1 MRQGPST
8 RLGNEMRDVRL
19 SYYLG
24 QTTITVSGTVTFH
37 YDNVGDP
44 SHFDRTAFISTGV
57 GADTSQA
64 YELVLR
70 RRRLFRGDS
79 EIDLSLAADGRLLGV
94 GFEANGGGADAAG
107 GVVAVLTLSATV
119 ATAAAAV
126 TAAVAP
132 VAVALFKA
140 ARGTAVDLTKQ
151 PDRAP
156 AAADRGDGS
165 DWGELTARAAVARK
179 LAWDLQKRALDLARQ
194 AAGDDPPAGLAD
206 QMKTV
211 SASLDL
217 ARAELANLQQA
228 LKGWQSRHYPDQSA
242 SFTYRLGLDELGPVD
257 EPLDLVRKP
266 LKELSEAARNAACT
280 LHTIVLRVD
289 PAAADPPATNTSQA
303 ARPAAGDRPVS
314 NDQEIRYRAPFL
326 AQLAI
331 YELAQNADVDLTKVL
346 VDQPLDW
353 RLRQVVPIWAL
364 GRKSDEKTLDVFTPR
379 FGRSSVQVAFGDSG
393 AASHI
398 SVADVGPIANLSN
411 TVSGAVQASGSGS
424 PAPAASGS
432 APPAAA
438 SAGSGATQD
447 PVLGPLQMEAA
458 VKKVR
463 ADIAGYDKTIRDSQ
477 TDAQPSKQGG
487 GK

>member
-1 MRQGPST
+1 
-8 RLGNEMRDVRL
+8 MRDVRL

-44 SHFDRTAFISTGV
+44 SHFDRTAFVSTGI
-57 GADTSQA
+57 GADISQA

-70 RRRLFRGDS
+70 RRRLFRGDT
-79 EIDLSLAADGRLLGV
+79 EIDLSLAPDGRLLGV

-107 GVVAVLTLSATV
+107 GMVAVLTLSATV

-126 TAAVAP
+126 TAAAP
-132 VAVALFKA
+132 AAVALFQA
-140 ARGTAVDLTKQ
+140 ARVTAVDLTRQ
-151 PDRAP
+151 QDRAP
-156 AAADRGDGS
+156 ADPGDGS

-179 LAWDLQKRALDLARQ
+179 LAWDLQKRALDLAQQ
-194 AAGDDPPAGLAD
+194 AAGDNPPAGLAD
-206 QMKTV
+206 QIKTV
-211 SASLDL
+211 STSLDL

-242 SFTYRLGLDELGPVD
+242 SFTYRFGLDELEPVH
-257 EPLDLVRKP
+257 EPPDLLPKP
-266 LKELSEAARNAACT
+266 LNELSEAARNAACT

-289 PAAADPPATNTSQA
+289 DPAGADPPAANTP
-303 ARPAAGDRPVS
+303 PAVRRAPADRPGS
-314 NDQEIRYRAPFL
+314 NEQEIHYRAPFR

-331 YELAQNADVDLTKVL
+331 YELAQTADVDLTRVL

-364 GRKSDEKTLDVFTPR
+364 GKESDEKTLDVFTPR
-379 FGRSSVQVAFGDSG
+379 FGRSSVHVDFGDSG
-393 AASHI
+393 AVSHI

-411 TVSGAVQASGSGS
+411 TVSGAVQAPGSGSGS
-424 PAPAASGS
+424 PAPAAGGS

-447 PVLGPLQMEAA
+447 PVLAPLQMEAA

-463 ADIAGYDKTIRDSQ
+463 ADIAGYDKAIRDSQ
-477 TDAQPSKQGG
+477 TDAQPPKQGG
-487 GK
+487 GN

>member
-1 MRQGPST
+1 
-8 RLGNEMRDVRL
+8 LGNEMRDVRL

-44 SHFDRTAFISTGV
+44 RHFDRTAFVSTGI

-70 RRRLFRGDS
+70 RRRLFRGDT
-79 EIDLSLAADGRLLGV
+79 EIDLSLAPDGRLLGV

-107 GVVAVLTLSATV
+107 GMVAVLTLSATV

-126 TAAVAP
+126 AAAAP
-132 VAVALFKA
+132 AAVALFKA
-140 ARGTAVDLTKQ
+140 ARLTAVDLTRQ
-151 PDRAP
+151 QDRAA
-156 AAADRGDGS
+156 AAADPGDGS
-165 DWGELTARAAVARK
+165 DWGELSARAAVARK
-179 LAWDLQKRALDLARQ
+179 LAWDLQERALDLAQQ
-194 AAGDDPPAGLAD
+194 AAGDNPPTSLGD
-206 QMKTV
+206 QIKTV
-211 SASLDL
+211 STSLDL

-242 SFTYRLGLDELGPVD
+242 SFTYRFGLDDLAPVP
-257 EPLDLVRKP
+257 EPVAQLRQP
-266 LKELSEAARNAACT
+266 LNKLSEAARDAACT

-289 PAAADPPATNTSQA
+289 DPAAADPPATSTAQA
-303 ARPAAGDRPVS
+303 VRPAAGDRPGS
-314 NDQEIRYRAPFL
+314 NDQKIHYRAPFR

-346 VDQPLDW
+346 VDLPLDW

-364 GRKSDEKTLDVFTPR
+364 GKKSDEKTLDVFTPR
-379 FGRSSVQVAFGDSG
+379 FGRSSVQVDFGDSG
-393 AASHI
+393 AVSHI

-411 TVSGAVQASGSGS
+411 TLSGAVQASGGGGS
-424 PAPAASGS
+424 PAPAAGGS

-447 PVLGPLQMEAA
+447 PVLAPLQMEAA
-458 VKKVR
+458 VKKVQ

-477 TDAQPSKQGG
+477 TDAQPPKQGG

>member
-1 MRQGPST
+1 
-8 RLGNEMRDVRL
+8 MRDVRL

-24 QTTITVSGTVTFH
+24 QSTITVSGTVTFH

-44 SHFDRTAFISTGV
+44 SHFDRTAFVSTGV

-126 TAAVAP
+126 TGAVAP
-132 VAVALFKA
+132 AAVALFQA
-140 ARGTAVDLTKQ
+140 ARVTAVDLTKQ
-151 PDRAP
+151 QDRAP
-156 AAADRGDGS
+156 AAADPGDGS

-179 LAWDLQKRALDLARQ
+179 LAWGLQKRALDLAQQ
-194 AAGDDPPAGLAD
+194 AEGDNPPTGLAD
-206 QMKTV
+206 QIKTV
-211 SASLDL
+211 STSLDL

-242 SFTYRLGLDELGPVD
+242 SFTYRFGLDDLAPVP
-257 EPLDLVRKP
+257 EPVAQLRQP
-266 LKELSEAARNAACT
+266 LNKLSEAARNAACT

-289 PAAADPPATNTSQA
+289 DRAAADPPATDPTQA
-303 ARPAAGDRPVS
+303 VRPAAGDRPGG
-314 NDQEIRYRAPFL
+314 NDQEIHYRAPFL

-364 GRKSDEKTLDVFTPR
+364 GKKSDEKTLDVFTPR
-379 FGRSSVQVAFGDSG
+379 FGRSSVQVDFGDIG
-393 AASHI
+393 AVSHI

-424 PAPAASGS
+424 PAPAAGGS

-447 PVLGPLQMEAA
+447 PVLAPLQMEAA
-458 VKKVR
+458 VKKVQ
-463 ADIAGYDKTIRDSQ
+463 ADIAGYDKAIRDSQ
-477 TDAQPSKQGG
+477 TDAQPPKQGG